1 MRKVNQFMT
10 ILLTLTLCCTL
21 GAGPVYAGDML
32 VAGNLDEDIR
42 SVQDI
47 SSLPQITL
55 GVKEQK
61 VADVII
67 KESKAGA
74 ILDRVA
80 GENQDMVFYLDRG
93 FRFARVPR
101 VEIRAGDM
109 VVEVGEVKIETP
121 AGGRNLLII
130 PVRAGSYQQ
139 AATISISEI
148 YLTADRNAPGGEV
161 RLWAAESSTYP
172 ETAFEESKRSSFQ
185 YDSPGSVVLAI
196 NATAPPQENRAD
208 GSAVFVIGSN
218 MYKVNGSS
226 HFMEVAPYL
235 KNGYSY
241 IPLRCLALAL
251 NVPESDIVWD
261 AAAQQVTITRGETL
275 VEVTVNSNKL
285 VVNGEPRSM
294 DAALELKEGRIML
307 PARYLAEALGAEI
320 GWDGQTSTVVLQF

>member
-1 MRKVNQFMT
+1 MRKVKQFIT
-10 ILLTLTLCCTL
+10 FLLLLTLCCTL
-21 GAGPVYAGDML
+21 GVSSAFAGDQP
-32 VAGNLDEDIR
+32 AKGNASE
-42 SVQDI
+42 SVGPFQNT
-47 SSLPQITL
+47 SSLPQIML

-67 KESKAGA
+67 RESKAGA

-121 AGGRNLLII
+121 AEDQNLLII

-139 AATISISEI
+139 AAEISISEI

-172 ETAFEESKRSSFQ
+172 KTAFEESKRSSFQ

-208 GSAVFVIGSN
+208 GSAVFMIGSN
-218 MYKVNGSS
+218 MYKLNGISR
-226 HFMEVAPYL
+226 HTEVAPYL
-235 KNGYSY
+235 KDGHSF

-251 NVPESDIVWD
+251 NVQESDIVWD

-275 VEVTVNSNKL
+275 VEVIVNSNTL
-285 VVNGEPRSM
+285 VVNGESRSM
-294 DAALELKEGRIML
+294 DAAPELKEGRIML
-307 PARYLAEALGAEI
+307 PARCLAEALGAEI